1 VWVHGGALP
10 VRLGLGLGAW
20 GMAAVKLSGVP
31 GLLTQKTLS
40 PASLADSSTP
50 SAPAEMA
57 LAMTNVGRYF
67 SSGKMRLS
75 RRAPALE
82 WNRFDSVRC
91 LMVLAAKNCVYSV
104 SLSVLADEGLITAD
118 GASAA
123 KCARAVWCCSVA
135 ERWWLVAGRRNE
147 GRSSVGDWTGVS
159 YGTRVDEDRLT
170 SLLGGM
176 EGWRLPVMGAVEPAY
191 E

>member
-1 VWVHGGALP
+1 MHVWVHGGAFP
-10 VRLGLGLGAW
+10 VRLALGLGAW

-50 SAPAEMA
+50 SAPAETA

-67 SSGKMRLS
+67 SSGKMRLN

-91 LMVLAAKNCVYSV
+91 LMVLAVKNCVYSV
-104 SLSVLADEGLITAD
+104 SLSVLADEGLMSVD

-123 KCARAVWCCSVA
+123 KCERAA
-135 ERWWLVAGRRNE
+135 
-147 GRSSVGDWTGVS
+147 
-159 YGTRVDEDRLT
+159 
-170 SLLGGM
+170 
-176 EGWRLPVMGAVEPAY
+176 
-191 E
+191 